1 LELGE
6 YSLELSDS
14 VIEGLFNTV
23 EKLNI
28 SLGTVEDLVSLLF
41 KLLVSGGFL
50 LESKFFIY
58 SFEDT
63 LCKIIFFI
71 ECF

>member
-28 SLGTVEDLVSLLF
+28 SLGTVEDLVSLLL

>member
-14 VIEGLFNTV
+14 VIEGLLNTV